1 MTNKHRDYQHLHSPE
16 GTQTNQQA
24 TLAPGS
30 VNGVLAALTPYQKAI
45 ANAIYEAKKDDNQS

>member
-30 VNGVLAALTPYQKAI
+30 VNGLLAGLQPYQKAI
-45 ANAIYEAKKDDNQS
+45 ANAVFEAKQNS